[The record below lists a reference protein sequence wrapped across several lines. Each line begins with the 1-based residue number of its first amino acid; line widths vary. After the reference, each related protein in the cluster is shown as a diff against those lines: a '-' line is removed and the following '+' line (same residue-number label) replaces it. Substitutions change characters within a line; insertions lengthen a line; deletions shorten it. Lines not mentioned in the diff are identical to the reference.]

1 MIINDYLIFN
11 KNLHIKRM
19 DKVDFYNGFV
29 ALSWRDVLTI
39 RYYHF
44 SRYNL
49 RRIMFPACE
58 KLMNAHIRIYDLQ
71 NKQLIFLG
79 KLEKNEYIIH
89 KYDYYIK

>member
-1 MIINDYLIFN
+1 
-11 KNLHIKRM
+11 
-19 DKVDFYNGFV
+19 
-29 ALSWRDVLTI
+29 
-39 RYYHF
+39 
-44 SRYNL
+44 
-49 RRIMFPACE
+49 MFPACE

>member
-1 MIINDYLIFN
+1 
-11 KNLHIKRM
+11 M

-29 ALSWRDVLTI
+29 ALSWRDVVTI

-44 SRYNL
+44 TRSNL

-71 NKQLIFLG
+71 NKQLKSNISR
-79 KLEKNEYIIH
+79 KTWKKWI
-89 KYDYYIK
+89 YYT